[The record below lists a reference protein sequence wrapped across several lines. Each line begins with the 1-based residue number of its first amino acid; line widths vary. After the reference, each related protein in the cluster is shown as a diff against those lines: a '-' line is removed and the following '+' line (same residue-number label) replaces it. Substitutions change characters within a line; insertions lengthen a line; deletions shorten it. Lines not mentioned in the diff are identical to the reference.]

1 MPALFQIP
9 LRPAEPV
16 DQKIAQPLLRP
27 RHILRR
33 IHRPQQFVPRY
44 LPVKRPHQ
52 TLEPVLAD
60 QRINLQF
67 AFHVSQFLTARPDRR
82 DNEETL
88 PMDFAQQLKAQ
99 VDIVRVASDYVRL
112 RKFGNRYS
120 GLCPFHN
127 EKTPSFSIYA
137 EHQFFKCFGC
147 DAKGDVFNFVMMIEG
162 LTFWEALRKLAD
174 QHGIA
179 LPKQSFAS
187 DEDTRQR
194 AALFEMHEIALEH
207 FRANLAANT
216 SAAQQVREYIARRN
230 VTPATAQKFLIGL
243 ADSSGRA
250 LLRLLEQRGFKPDVL
265 ETSGLV
271 ARSERDGSFYDR
283 FRNRLIFPI
292 QNESG
297 KVIAF
302 GGRALDPDER
312 AKYLN
317 SPETKIYK
325 KSNVLYNLNRA
336 KETAMKQDRIVLVEG
351 YMDVIGASQA
361 GVTEVVA
368 TCGTALTIEQI
379 RAMKRH
385 SQNLHL
391 NFDPDAAGSNAAER
405 SIKLLLDENVRVR
418 IVELKDAA
426 LEGGLDPDEYCA
438 KHGAEAYQ
446 QRVTAAKTYFYWL
459 ADRARGK
466 FNMRE
471 PQGRVDAFQ
480 FLMPAIQ
487 GLNDKLERVAVAN
500 DLASYLGV
508 DSGLVLEHFRKAAAD
523 RVERTPAPRNEPS
536 RATDRILLPLLL
548 GDAETRDP
556 LLAELRSFDSWMQT
570 RTAPIYEA
578 ILQMQASGDAI
589 SFNSLHERLSEALQR
604 QLSAI
609 VLEAEGSAEPSLENG
624 LACIAALRRE
634 DREATLRDLK
644 TRIRAAERE
653 GRFQEALELARQLS
667 EVA

>member
-1 MPALFQIP
+1 
-9 LRPAEPV
+9 
-16 DQKIAQPLLRP
+16 
-27 RHILRR
+27 
-33 IHRPQQFVPRY
+33 
-44 LPVKRPHQ
+44 
-52 TLEPVLAD
+52 
-60 QRINLQF
+60 
-67 AFHVSQFLTARPDRR
+67 
-82 DNEETL
+82 
-88 PMDFAQQLKAQ
+88 MDFAQQLKAQ
-99 VDIVRVASDYVRL
+99 IDIVKVASDYVRL
-112 RKFGNRYS
+112 RRFGNRYS

-127 EKTPSFSIYA
+127 EKTPSFSIYT

-147 DAKGDVFNFVMMIEG
+147 DAKGDVFSFVMMIEG

-194 AALFEMHEIALEH
+194 AALFEMHELAMEH
-207 FRANLAANT
+207 FRSNLAAPG
-216 SAAQQVREYIARRN
+216 AASVREYIARRN
-230 VTPATAQKFLIGL
+230 VTPATANLFSLGL
-243 ADSSGRA
+243 ADPSGRA

-351 YMDVIGASQA
+351 YMDVIGAWQA

-368 TCGTALTIEQI
+368 TCGTALTTEQI

-405 SIKLLLDENVRVR
+405 SIKLLLDESVRVR
-418 IVELKDAA
+418 IVE

-438 KHGAEAYQ
+438 KHGAEVYQ
-446 QRVTAAKTYFYWL
+446 HRVTNAKTYFYWL

-508 DSGLVLEHFRKAAAD
+508 DSGLVLERFRKDAAA
-523 RVERTPAPRNEPS
+523 RVERTPAAPRSEPA

-548 GDAETRDP
+548 GDAETREP
-556 LLAELRSFDSWMQT
+556 LLAELRSFDAWKQT
-570 RTAPIYEA
+570 RAAPIYEVL
-578 ILQMQASGDAI
+578 INMHDSGETI
-589 SFNSLHERLSEALQR
+589 NYNTLHERLPEALQR
-604 QLSAI
+604 QLSAT
-609 VLEAEGSAEPSLENG
+609 VLEAETAGEASLENG
-624 LACIAALRRE
+624 LACIAAMRRE
-634 DREATLRDLK
+634 DREAVLRELK
-644 TRIRAAERE
+644 SRIRTAERE
-653 GRFQEALELARQLS
+653 GRLQEALDLARQLS
-667 EVA
+667 GIA